1 MDRMR
6 SAQVDTLYRNVTISV
21 FVSAFAA
28 VVLGVSL
35 AVLGS
40 APIER
45 CVAWSAFIC
54 ACATL
59 HVGMGWLRGRSE
71 AAGEAWRLWGRAFAV
86 VALAEGVA
94 WGWAAIGLA
103 APDRYDFQLIAMLCS
118 YAMAGGVVSVFSSH
132 ALSFWCFFLPC
143 TVPFA
148 ADSLMHGGGERLVGG
163 CLATV
168 YVFGMG
174 AIGMRTHAEY
184 NYGLR
189 LRFDIDALARELR
202 HQKELAEEAN
212 LAKSR
217 FLASASHDL
226 RQPVHALGLSVG
238 ALKALSMPAA
248 ASELVDH
255 IEQSVEAL
263 DGLFTALLD
272 VSRLDAGVITPEPR
286 AFAVQPV
293 LERVY
298 HGHALEAA
306 AKGVALRVVP
316 TSLHVHTDPVLFE
329 RVLRNLVS
337 NAVRYTDRG
346 RVLVGVRR
354 GNPVRVEVWD
364 TGRGIP
370 AALQEAVFQEF
381 YQVDNQQR
389 DRKAGLGLGLAIVRR
404 LTALLGVELSLRSV
418 EGQGSV
424 FSLAVA
430 RADPARPPPGPTPDW
445 AVTVEPANGRFIL
458 VIDDE
463 PAIQAGMRA
472 LLTGWGYTVMAAG
485 SGAEML
491 ELLAFCPV
499 PPDLLICDYR
509 LRDGENGIETV
520 LRLQSEYNDEL
531 PAILVTGDTAPE
543 RLLEAQASG
552 LLLLHKPV
560 EHTRLRHAIGEQLAL
575 VQCGGFPRCAA
586 AAWVRLTTPMMRK
599 MALTCALTVFSAT
612 PRAAAISLLAWPSLS
627 LSRISICRCV
637 SLAGAVGSNSP
648 RIAGGM

>member
-1 MDRMR
+1 MDRLTIAAQASPEASGSLLERMR
-6 SAQVDTLYRNVTISV
+6 VAQVDTLYRNLALSV
-21 FVSAFAA
+21 CVAGFASI
-28 VVLGVSL
+28 VLGISM
-35 AVLGS
+35 AALGS
-40 APIER
+40 AP
-45 CVAWSAFIC
+45 VARSAGWSAVVC
-54 ACATL
+54 LCATL
-59 HVGMGWLRGRSE
+59 HVGLGWRRRRSS
-71 AAGEAWRLWGRAFAV
+71 APDEAWRAWGRAFAV
-86 VALAEGVA
+86 VAVAEGIA
-94 WGWAAIGLA
+94 WGWAAVGLA

-148 ADSLMHGGGERLVGG
+148 IASVLHGDAERFAAG
-163 CLATV
+163 CLAIV

-174 AIGMRTHAEY
+174 AIGMRTHAEF
-184 NYGLR
+184 NHGLR
-189 LRFDIDALARELR
+189 LRFDIDELARALR

-226 RQPVHALGLSVG
+226 RQPVHALSLSVG
-238 ALKALSMPAA
+238 ALQALSMPEA

-255 IEQSVEAL
+255 IERSVEAL

-293 LERVY
+293 LDRVY

-306 AKGVALRVVP
+306 AKGVALRMTP
-316 TSLHVHTDPVLFE
+316 CSLHVHTDPVLFE

-346 RVLVGVRR
+346 RVLVGCRR

-381 YQVDNQQR
+381 FQVDNQQR
-389 DRKAGLGLGLAIVRR
+389 DRQAGLGLGLAIVRR
-404 LTALLGVELSLRSV
+404 LTALLGIELSLRSE
-418 EGQGSV
+418 EGRGSV

-430 RADPARPPPGPTPDW
+430 RADPVRPPPGPAPEWVVST
-445 AVTVEPANGRFIL
+445 EPANGRFVL

-463 PAIQAGMRA
+463 PAIQVAMRA
-472 LLTGWGYTVMAAG
+472 LLTSWGYGVLAAG
-485 SGAEML
+485 SCTEML
-491 ELLAFCPV
+491 ELLEFCPV

-520 LRLQSEYNDEL
+520 MRLQSEYNDEL

-543 RLLEAQASG
+543 RLLEARASG

-560 EHTRLRHAIGEQLAL
+560 EHTRLRQAIGRQLAL
-575 VQCGGFPRCAA
+575 VSAPVAPGGSPPR
-586 AAWVRLTTPMMRK
+586 P
-599 MALTCALTVFSAT
+599 
-612 PRAAAISLLAWPSLS
+612 
-627 LSRISICRCV
+627 
-637 SLAGAVGSNSP
+637 GS
-648 RIAGGM
+648 G